1 MAKIEILGVELNIR
15 SEENFK
21 QSVKVLESTIT
32 ELLISIV
39 AMSENID
46 ALAVKNHCNRTSK
59 IARIIFNQML
69 VSNELLH
76 EDDRLWISA
85 NPNATQYIG
94 LACAMH
100 DIGKSQISEHVL
112 NKPGKLSLEEFTY
125 VQRHTT
131 VPIDNLFNLLPPD
144 LKYNSFINMVKDCV
158 IHHHERW
165 NGSGYPHQLTE
176 RQIPLIARIMIVIDV
191 LEGLITKSTY
201 SESKTFDEAVNFIIG
216 LSGTIFDPSLVQVLI
231 RCRSKIE
238 AVYQSDEQE
247 S

>member
-1 MAKIEILGVELNIR
+1 MGHIEILGVELNIK

-21 QSVKVLESTIT
+21 RSVRSLESTIT
-32 ELLISIV
+32 ELLISLI
-39 AMSENID
+39 AMSENIN
-46 ALAVKNHCNRTSK
+46 AIAVKQHCTRTSK
-59 IARIIFNQML
+59 IAEIIFNQML
-69 VSNELLH
+69 VSHSLLH
-76 EDDRLWISA
+76 ADDQLWISA

-131 VPIDNLFNLLPPD
+131 VPIDNLFNLLSPD

-165 NGSGYPHQLTE
+165 NGSGYPHQLSE

-201 SESKTFDEAVNFIIG
+201 SESKSFDEAVNFIIG
-216 LSGTIFDPSLVQVLI
+216 LDGTIFDPALVQILI
-231 RCRSKIE
+231 RSRSKIE
-238 AVYQSDEQE
+238 AVYLEI
-247 S
+247 

>member
-1 MAKIEILGVELNIR
+1 MGRIEILGVELNIR
-15 SEENFK
+15 SEDNFK
-21 QSVKVLESTIT
+21 HSVQILESTIT
-32 ELLISIV
+32 ELLISLV
-39 AMSENID
+39 AMSENIN
-46 ALAVKNHCNRTSK
+46 ALAVKDHCYRTSK
-59 IARIIFNQML
+59 IAKILFNQML
-69 VSNELLH
+69 VSNTILH
-76 EDDRLWISA
+76 QDDQLWIAA

-112 NKPGKLSLEEFTY
+112 NKPGKLSTEEFTY

-131 VPIDNLFNLLPPD
+131 VPIDNLFELLPPD

-165 NGSGYPHQLTE
+165 NGTGYPHQLSE

-216 LSGTIFDPSLVQVLI
+216 LAGTIFDPTLVQVLI

-238 AVYQSDEQE
+238 AVYQDGIQE
-247 S
+247 Y